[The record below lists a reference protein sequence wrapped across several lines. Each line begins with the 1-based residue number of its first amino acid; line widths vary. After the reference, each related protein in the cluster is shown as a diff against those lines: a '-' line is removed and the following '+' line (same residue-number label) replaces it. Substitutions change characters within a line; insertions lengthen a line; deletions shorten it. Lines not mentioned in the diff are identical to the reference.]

1 LEEVKT
7 SAIGIMSG
15 TSLDG
20 LDLCY
25 VNFSFHD
32 KWHFEIV
39 ATEFI
44 PYDEKWRL
52 SLANAH
58 SSEKTQLDSLHQNFG
73 AFTSTCVNHFLQTNN
88 LEKPDIVCS
97 HGHTVFHDPAN
108 GITLQVG
115 DGEIIARKTGI
126 TCVSDFRTED
136 VSLGGQGAPLVPI
149 GDELLFSD
157 YEACLNLGGFSNISF
172 RESEERRAFDICPVN
187 IILNPL
193 ANLLGKDFDKGGE
206 IARNGNIDLHLFS
219 KLNDLP
225 LYSTST
231 RPSLAREW
239 IEQSFMPLVEKSGAS
254 TEDKIATLTE
264 HAAQQIASV
273 INQRAK
279 RGKVLTTGGG
289 AKNKFLIERLIVLSE
304 AEIIVPK
311 DEIVDFKEALIFGFL
326 GVLKVQNQTNVLRS
340 VTGSSRDSNSGTINI
355 VF

>member
-1 LEEVKT
+1 
-7 SAIGIMSG
+7 MSG

-25 VNFSFHD
+25 VNFSFRK

-39 ATEFI
+39 ATELI
-44 PYDEKWRL
+44 PYDEKWRSL
-52 SLANAH
+52 LANAH
-58 SSEKTQLDSLHQNFG
+58 SFEKSQLGSLHQNFG
-73 AFTSTCVNHFLQTNN
+73 AFTSTCVNHFLKTNR

-172 RESEERRAFDICPVN
+172 RASGERRAFDICPVN

-193 ANLLGKDFDKGGE
+193 ANLLGKDFDKDGE
-206 IARNGNIDLHLFS
+206 IARNGNADHYLLS

-225 LYSTST
+225 LYSISP

-239 IEQSFMPLVEKSGAS
+239 TEQSFMPLVEKSNAS

-273 INQRAK
+273 INQKAK
-279 RGKVLTTGGG
+279 GGKVLITGGG
-289 AKNKFLIERLIVLSE
+289 AKSKFLIERLVVLSE
-304 AEIIVPK
+304 AEIIVPNNV
-311 DEIVDFKEALIFGFL
+311 IIDFKEALIFAFL
-326 GVLKVQNQTNVLRS
+326 GVLKTNNRINILRS
-340 VTGSSRDSNSGTINI
+340 VTGASHDSSSGIINI
-355 VF
+355 AS